1 MFAGEFFALSRMVT
15 RRKTRRVKRRRLP
28 SGQKG
33 GGVLDSFHFRYFVD
47 AEQVSEADIVGKPR
61 AQIILLSGQGAV
73 EKHHCALDYV
83 IQGEGGNKIAYLEGI
98 ECSTKSEKFQPLS
111 YLIIQKLMDILTVK
125 GINYIYLTVAPN
137 RFGERKYAFHKLYH
151 FYRTMGFVCLPVGID
166 PATNA
171 QPVASHYAVQKS
183 LPNFLETANKSNKN
197 TNNSNVSKLIRL
209 YYNSCGKMIG
219 KVSEIKDILDRQINE
234 TAMLL
239 NMMENF
245 EG

>member
-1 MFAGEFFALSRMVT
+1 MSRMVV
-15 RRKTRRVKRRRLP
+15 RRLPSGRKTRRVRRRLP

-47 AEQVSEADIVGKPR
+47 TEHVREANIVGKPR
-61 AQIILLSGQGAV
+61 AQIILLSGEGEGAD

-83 IQGEGGNKIAYLEGI
+83 IQGEGANQIAYLEGI
-98 ECSTKSEKFQPLS
+98 ECSTKSDKFQPLS
-111 YLIIQKLMDILTVK
+111 YLIIKKLMDILTAK
-125 GINYIYLTVAPN
+125 GINYIYLTVAPY
-137 RFGERKYAFHKLYH
+137 RFGAGKYAFHKLYH

-183 LPNFLETANKSNKN
+183 LPDFLETANKSNKK
-197 TNNSNVSKLIRL
+197 TNSANVDKLIRL

-219 KVSEIKDILDRQINE
+219 KVSEIKDILERQINE

-239 NMMENF
+239 NMMGNF
-245 EG
+245 EE